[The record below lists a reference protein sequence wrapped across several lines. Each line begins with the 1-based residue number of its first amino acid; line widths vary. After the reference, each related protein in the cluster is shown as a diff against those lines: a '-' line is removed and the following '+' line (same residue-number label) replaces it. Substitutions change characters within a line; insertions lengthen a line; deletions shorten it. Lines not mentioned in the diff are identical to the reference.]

1 MKDVENNNNLAQFF
15 VTRIPRNQC
24 DLAELGIGPEI
35 EHYFLLTV
43 SRHHINGLPSQ
54 TFLLIDNKP
63 KPTKLLSRLH

>member
-1 MKDVENNNNLAQFF
+1 MEYVKNDNLAQFI
-15 VTRIPRNQC
+15 VTWIPRNQR

-43 SRHHINGLPSQ
+43 SSHHINGLPSQ

-63 KPTKLLSRLH
+63 KPTKLLARLH